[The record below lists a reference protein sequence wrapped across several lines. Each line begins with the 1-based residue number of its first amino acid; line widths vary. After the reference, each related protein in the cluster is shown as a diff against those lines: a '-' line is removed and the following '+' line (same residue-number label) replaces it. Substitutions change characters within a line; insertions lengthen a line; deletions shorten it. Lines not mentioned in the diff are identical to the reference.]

1 MSTLTIIS
9 ISQSSTIIL
18 WVAASVI
25 VLNVL
30 VVVVVVVLVD
40 KLHPFR
46 MYSSLVFVHTY
57 IHTYIHTFE
66 LSVTSFP
73 FQEMSVYSNP
83 EKHIAEAIAAHNESL
98 KESLNSIK
106 ITNADRF
113 FFLKNVSLV
122 FEYVYIM
129 YVCMYVCMYGNRK
142 KTSSRSTRK
151 GQFGADLAEDED
163 WVERLKQVGIV
174 QKQCMYG
181 TLHRSTCMCGT

>member
-1 MSTLTIIS
+1 MVVGVCPNYHINLPN
-9 ISQSSTIIL
+9 IL

-30 VVVVVVVLVD
+30 VVVVVVVLED

-57 IHTYIHTFE
+57 IHTFE
-66 LSVTSFP
+66 LSVSSFP

-83 EKHIAEAIAAHNESL
+83 EKHISEAIAVHNESL

-113 FFLKNVSLV
+113 FKKKFHSFLN
-122 FEYVYIM
+122 M
-129 YVCMYVCMYGNRK
+129 YTYCMSVCMYVCMVIGRK
-142 KTSSRSTRK
+142 LVRDRLEKDNSVLTWQKTK
-151 GQFGADLAEDED
+151 IGWKD
-163 WVERLKQVGIV
+163 
-174 QKQCMYG
+174 
-181 TLHRSTCMCGT
+181 